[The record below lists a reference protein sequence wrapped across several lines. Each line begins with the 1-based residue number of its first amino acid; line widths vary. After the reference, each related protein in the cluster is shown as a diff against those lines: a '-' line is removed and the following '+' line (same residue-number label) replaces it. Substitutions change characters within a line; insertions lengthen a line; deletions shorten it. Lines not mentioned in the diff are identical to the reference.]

1 MLTASFFEEDEDDD
15 DEQRL
20 MDDEEKSDDEDYY
33 DVLQKNKDRIFLLQF
48 LRQTWVEQKEIRR

>member
-20 MDDEEKSDDEDYY
+20 MDDEEKSDEDYC
-33 DVLQKNKDRIFLLQF
+33 DVILKNRDRIFRLQF
-48 LRQTWVEQKEIRR
+48 LRQTSVEWKEIRR